1 MLQKLLKE
9 WLKIRN
15 MHLFFPYTIATI
27 CGILF
32 LIILIQRAIK
42 CKKTGTP
49 FINFKNYH
57 FFKPGYDKL
66 KLWGSLILFILYI
79 IALPKLHFAWAS
91 VIFIF
96 LFNVLFDYKPEK
108 PFDIKSIIISLIISF
123 AGSWGVWYLF
133 FKVFNITL
141 P

>member
-1 MLQKLLKE
+1 MQQMLRE

-15 MHLFFPYTIATI
+15 MHYFFPYLIGTI
-27 CGILF
+27 CLILF
-32 LIILIQRAIK
+32 VIILIQRAIK
-42 CKKTGTP
+42 CRKEGTP
-49 FINFKNYH
+49 FVNFKGYH
-57 FFKPGYDKL
+57 FFRENYDKV
-66 KLWGSLILFILYI
+66 KLWGSVILFILYI
-79 IALPKLHFAWAS
+79 ICLPILHFAWAS

-96 LFNVLFDYKPEK
+96 LFNVLFEMKPGKLFEV
-108 PFDIKSIIISLIISF
+108 KSVIISAIIAF